1 MKKVYLSL
9 AIAAAASSPYALA
22 DSALETFMKESKTN
36 IDFRYR
42 FESVEQ
48 DGIDKDAVA
57 NTLRS
62 RLSFVSGNVSGFSL
76 GLEFDDVHHLGD
88 DNFNSTSNGN
98 STYPVVADPDGTDIN
113 QFYAKYVSGS
123 FAATG
128 GRQRINLDDQRF
140 VGGVAWRQNEQTY
153 DGARLQFGSGSLSGE
168 YSYVSQVNRIFGPEG
183 ANATL
188 DGDVHLLNAAWSLSD
203 AQKVVGFYY
212 DMDFENAAAA
222 SNQTYGLRYEGKF
235 KPASVIASYAAQSE
249 AGDGAEYST
258 DYYLLE
264 AKGVLAEKFNWT
276 VGYEVLGSDDGAKGF
291 QTPLA
296 TGHKFQGFADKFL
309 GTPANG
315 VEDAYIGAGANVG
328 PLKLALTYHDFK
340 AAEGSANYGTE
351 WDAVIAYPIN
361 KQVTTLL
368 KFADY
373 QAKDYASDTQKIW
386 LQVQISL

>member
-22 DSALETFMKESKTN
+22 ESALETFMKESKTN
-36 IDFRYR
+36 VDFRYR

-48 DGIDKDAVA
+48 EGIDKDAAA

-62 RLSFVSGNVSGFSL
+62 RLSFVSGNISGLTL
-76 GLEFDDVHHLGD
+76 GLEFDDVRHLGD
-88 DNFNSTSNGN
+88 DDFNSTSNGN
-98 STYPVVADPDGTDIN
+98 GAYPVVADPDGTDVN
-113 QFYAKYVSGS
+113 QAYAKYVSGG
-123 FAATG
+123 FTATG

-188 DGDVHLLNAAWSLSD
+188 DGDVHLLNANWGLSEGH
-203 AQKVVGFYY
+203 KIIGFYY
-212 DMDFENAAAA
+212 DMDFDNAAAA

-235 KPASVIASYAAQSE
+235 KPVSVIASYAAQSE

-264 AKGVLAEKFNWT
+264 AKGALAESFNWT
-276 VGYEVLGSDDGAKGF
+276 VGYEVLGSDDGTKGF

-309 GTPANG
+309 GTPATG
-315 VEDAYIGAGANVG
+315 VEDAYIGAGANLG

-351 WDAVIAYPIN
+351 WDAVVAYPIN

-373 QAKDYASDTQKIW
+373 QADDYASDTQKIW
-386 LQVQISL
+386 LQIQISL